1 MTCRMKSVFLLLC
14 LGLVCD
20 AARSI
25 PKTPKRKI
33 TTLSGTAN
41 RLLRKEVFVRN
52 SLAGAA
58 LSKAEQSA
66 KDTTKDC
73 GDVSQQAHSRVKH
86 ICHGKVDVSDALR
99 LRPSG
104 LGFVVMSKVSEAEA
118 IFSQGNEQ
126 LVGGTLIRVQRFERR
141 VTLDAEEEEREI
153 EELQARLAA
162 AKKEEE
168 QQRKAAAATAQ
179 HSSDAVD
186 HKELSRELEVLT
198 KARMALEF
206 KVFTLKSRYLEFPAE
221 REGEKVVTTA
231 FGGFWWAHFGGHFG

>member
-1 MTCRMKSVFLLLC
+1 MKSVFLLLC

-25 PKTPKRKI
+25 PKRKI

-141 VTLDAEEEEREI
+141 VTLDAEEDDSSET
-153 EELQARLAA
+153 AA
-162 AKKEEE
+162 PE
-168 QQRKAAAATAQ
+168 
-179 HSSDAVD
+179 SSSEGRIGNTSSSEDNN
-186 HKELSRELEVLT
+186 SGLE
-198 KARMALEF
+198 
-206 KVFTLKSRYLEFPAE
+206 
-221 REGEKVVTTA
+221 G
-231 FGGFWWAHFGGHFG
+231 